1 MFVKL
6 EKYMWKVREVGFLKV
21 VMGLNKMKMKKEKV
35 QEVVDWPVLRSV
47 KNIQKF
53 LKLKNYYK
61 LFVKNFAGVAK
72 PLYKMIRKDVK

>member
-1 MFVKL
+1 
-6 EKYMWKVREVGFLKV
+6 MWKVREVGFLKV